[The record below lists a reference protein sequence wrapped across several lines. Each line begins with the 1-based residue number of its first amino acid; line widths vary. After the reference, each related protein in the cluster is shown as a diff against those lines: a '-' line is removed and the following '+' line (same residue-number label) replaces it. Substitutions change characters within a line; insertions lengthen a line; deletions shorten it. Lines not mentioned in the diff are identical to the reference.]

1 MAEVVVTIKIMPKSP
16 DVDLEAIKIKATDV
30 IAEQKGEVG
39 KSSIEPMAFGLKSLS
54 LIFIR
59 DESLGSVEDIE
70 EKIKALEGVNS
81 AEVTDVRRTI
91 A

>member
-39 KSSIEPMAFGLKSLS
+39 KSETLS
-54 LIFIR
+54 
-59 DESLGSVEDIE
+59 
-70 EKIKALEGVNS
+70 K
-81 AEVTDVRRTI
+81 
-91 A
+91 